1 MGFKTKGWPFQEVL
15 QSSGKPCLVFEEKRP
30 LADKPTKT
38 ESKPQ
43 ENPDGSAGFS
53 RIV

>member
-1 MGFKTKGWPFQEVL
+1 MGFKTKSWPFQEVL

-30 LADKPTKT
+30 LPDKPTGTVGTPSDNPEKT
-38 ESKPQ
+38 T
-43 ENPDGSAGFS
+43 GFS

>member
-15 QSSGKPCLVFEEKRP
+15 QSSGKPCLVFEENA